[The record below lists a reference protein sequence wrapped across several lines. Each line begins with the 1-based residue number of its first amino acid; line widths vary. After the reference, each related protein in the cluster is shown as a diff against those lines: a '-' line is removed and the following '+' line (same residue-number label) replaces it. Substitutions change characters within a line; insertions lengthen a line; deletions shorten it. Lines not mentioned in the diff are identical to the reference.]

1 MIVRIFK
8 LFDFQPRMGVITR
21 SLALAGPEL
30 LNFFILWLI
39 FFVGYSFMAHMIFGR
54 SVEDVSLT
62 SQFVPVL
69 LFFHHFVI
77 CELFSFPNY
86 LASVVLKPV
95 QIVGYSFM
103 A

>member
-54 SVEDVSLT
+54 SVEDVSPHPP
-62 SQFVPVL
+62 SVSFRCFSNYAMNPVPRSVHL
-69 LFFHHFVI
+69 VSCSHAGVWVEGQVSHF
-77 CELFSFPNY
+77 
-86 LASVVLKPV
+86 
-95 QIVGYSFM
+95 
-103 A
+103 